1 MATIRP
7 DNSKVVKTK
16 IVNINARI
24 PVKTVSPPIYG
35 VKNGV
40 EMSISDILKCLT
52 RRAIIHQVLSDGS
65 TIQLTTKNFREDYE
79 GQLQKKLKFAKKLAK
94 NEEVITEPTIV
105 APGPDTEPIVEVQD
119 EDILEPTGNIDDLNL
134 VDDIDDDDDNNSEEP
149 EEAGTVVITRNYIDG
164 TKIEQ
169 IGIEPKFPEPV
180 DEEDESSEVTEAAE
194 EKPEEAVPA
203 EEVTESEETET
214 TEEPVV
220 SEEKPVSSSTKKKNN
235 NSKKSGSKKK

>member
-7 DNSKVVKTK
+7 DNSKIVKTK

-35 VKNGV
+35 VKNGI

-79 GQLQKKLKFAKKLAK
+79 GQLQQKLRLAKKTAQNK
-94 NEEVITEPTIV
+94 ETITEPTIV
-105 APGPDTEPIVEVQD
+105 APGPDVEPIVEVHI
-119 EDILEPTGNIDDLNL
+119 ENEPEPTGNIDDLNL
-134 VDDIDDDDDNNSEEP
+134 VDDIDDDDDDNSEEP
-149 EEAGTVVITRNYIDG
+149 EEAGNAIVTRSFSDG
-164 TKIEQ
+164 TEFEQ
-169 IGIEPKFPEPV
+169 IGVEPKFPEPA
-180 DEEDESSEVTEAAE
+180 DEEEETSEVAEAAE
-194 EKPEEAVPA
+194 DKPEEAVPA

-220 SEEKPVSSSTKKKNN
+220 SEEKPVPSSTKKKNN

>member
-79 GQLQKKLKFAKKLAK
+79 GQLQKKLKLEKLQ
-94 NEEVITEPTIV
+94 NEETNTKPIIV
-105 APGPDTEPIVEVQD
+105 TLSPDKDPIVEVQD
-119 EDILEPTGNIDDLNL
+119 EDEPTGNIDDLNL
-134 VDDIDDDDDNNSEEP
+134 VDDIDDDDDDNNDEP
-149 EEAGTVVITRNYIDG
+149 EEAANVVVTRSYIDG
-164 TKIEQ
+164 TVIDSV
-169 IGIEPKFPEPV
+169 GIEPKFPEPA
-180 DEEDESSEVTEAAE
+180 DEDEITEAEAAE

-214 TEEPVV
+214 IEEPVV

-235 NSKKSGSKKK
+235 SKKSGSKKK

>member
-7 DNSKVVKTK
+7 DNSKVLRTK

-65 TIQLTTKNFREDYE
+65 LIQLTTKNFRDDFE
-79 GQLQKKLKFAKKLAK
+79 GELQKKLKLTKMH
-94 NEEVITEPTIV
+94 NRNTITEPTIV
-105 APGPDTEPIVEVQD
+105 TPEPDVEPINEVQV
-119 EDILEPTGNIDDLNL
+119 EDRPEPTGNIDNMNL
-134 VDDIDDDDDNNSEEP
+134 VDDIDDDDDDNSKEP
-149 EEAGTVVITRNYIDG
+149 EEAGNAVVTRSFIDG
-164 TKIEQ
+164 TEFEQ
-169 IGIEPKFPEPV
+169 IGVKPKFPEPA
-180 DEEDESSEVTEAAE
+180 DEEDESSEIAEAAE

-214 TEEPVV
+214 NEEPDV

>member
-35 VKNGV
+35 VKNGI

-52 RRAIIHQVLSDGS
+52 RRAIVHQVLSDGS
-65 TIQLTTKNFREDYE
+65 LIQLTTKNFREDYE
-79 GQLQKKLKFAKKLAK
+79 GQLQQKLRLAKKTAQNK
-94 NEEVITEPTIV
+94 ETITEPIIV
-105 APGPDTEPIVEVQD
+105 VPGPDVDPIVEIQD
-119 EDILEPTGNIDDLNL
+119 EDEPTGNIDDLNL
-134 VDDIDDDDDNNSEEP
+134 VDDIDDDDDDNSEEP
-149 EEAGTVVITRNYIDG
+149 EEAGNTVVIHTYDDG
-164 TKIEQ
+164 TIVEQ
-169 IGIEPKFPEPV
+169 IGVEPKFPEPA
-180 DEEDESSEVTEAAE
+180 DEEEETSEIAEAAE
-194 EKPEEAVPA
+194 EKPEEAVSA

-214 TEEPVV
+214 NEEPVV

>member
-7 DNSKVVKTK
+7 DNSKIVRTK

-24 PVKTVSPPIYG
+24 PVKTVAPPIYG
-35 VKNGV
+35 VKMGI

-52 RRAIIHQVLSDGS
+52 RRAIVHQVLSDGS

-79 GQLQKKLKFAKKLAK
+79 GQLRMKKAAEAKANKK
-94 NEEVITEPTIV
+94 ETTEPTIV
-105 APGPDTEPIVEVQD
+105 TPDAEPIKEVQI
-119 EDILEPTGNIDDLNL
+119 EDKPEPTGNIDDLNL
-134 VDDIDDDDDNNSEEP
+134 ADDIDDDDDDNSEEP
-149 EEAGTVVITRNYIDG
+149 EEAGNAVVNRSFIDG
-164 TKIEQ
+164 TEFEQ
-169 IGIEPKFPEPV
+169 IGVEPKFPEPA
-180 DEEDESSEVTEAAE
+180 DEEDESSVAEAAE

-220 SEEKPVSSSTKKKNN
+220 SDEAPVPSSTKKKNN